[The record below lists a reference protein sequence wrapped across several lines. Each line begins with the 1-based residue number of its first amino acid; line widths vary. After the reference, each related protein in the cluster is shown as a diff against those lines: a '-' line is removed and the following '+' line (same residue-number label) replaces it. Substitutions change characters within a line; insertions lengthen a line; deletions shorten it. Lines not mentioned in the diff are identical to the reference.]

1 MVRAKEAS
9 DAGEGGPE
17 LLVAPGGC
25 DCNQGGPGLE
35 VMGVETWRSVGES
48 KKSKV
53 EIGASEAL
61 TWDHRVL
68 PKKLRNQEK

>member
-9 DAGEGGPE
+9 DAGEGARE
-17 LLVAPGGC
+17 LLVGPGGC

-61 TWDHRVL
+61 TRGHRVYGGGGTQ
-68 PKKLRNQEK
+68 KT